1 MSAFNASSS
10 DPPSSNVSLV
20 QSFCGDEGSQVSDAS
35 EEWNIHGSS
44 SGPASVAEEEE
55 EVSKRQKRGSD
66 SITSTLHV
74 TFTLQ
79 ELQAR

>member
-44 SGPASVAEEEE
+44 NGPASVAEEE

-66 SITSTLHV
+66 SITSHYM
-74 TFTLQ
+74 
-79 ELQAR
+79 